1 MTQAADS
8 VSFKEGEKAATQ
20 SNSLIDLLQK
30 DFDWSD
36 VLSAHQGQNCTALDQ
51 FPSVASLLEGWDN
64 GNPEA
69 PNTNESY
76 MSSDDPRADERI
88 QKLLGDPLAS
98 RPDWHWGQD
107 RAARLQSALMSGD
120 LDQLR
125 DFIAGHYDTQRRGLD
140 TVTRDLNMRLENAGS
155 GLRIMQN
162 GDDSISIYSATGR
175 GQALQIRFNGDV
187 STRNVFAHRHGHT
200 EFGESSNADPRQLLR
215 DLVQGGRADILYNNR
230 NRS

>member
-8 VSFKEGEKAATQ
+8 VSFKEGERASTN
-20 SNSLIDLLQK
+20 SNSLVDLLQK
-30 DFDWSD
+30 DYDWSD
-36 VLSAHQGQNCTALDQ
+36 VLSAHQGQSSCTALDQ
-51 FPSVASLLEGWDN
+51 FPSGANLLAGWDK
-64 GNPEA
+64 GNPEVR
-69 PNTNESY
+69 NTNSPA
-76 MSSDDPRADERI
+76 MSPDDPRAEERI
-88 QKLLGDPLAS
+88 NKRLGDPLANES
-98 RPDWHWGQD
+98 DWHWGQD

-162 GDDSISIYSATGR
+162 GDESVSIYSATGR
-175 GQALQIRFNGDV
+175 GQSLEIRFNGEV

-200 EFGESSNADPRQLLR
+200 EFGEPSNTDPQQLLR
-215 DLVQGGRADILYNNR
+215 NLVRAGRADIVQSR
-230 NRS
+230 